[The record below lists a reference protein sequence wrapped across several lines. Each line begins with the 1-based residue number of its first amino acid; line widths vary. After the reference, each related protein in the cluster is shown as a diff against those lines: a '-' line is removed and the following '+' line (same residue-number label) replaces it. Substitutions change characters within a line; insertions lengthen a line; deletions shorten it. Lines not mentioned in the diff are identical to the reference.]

1 MHIYLW
7 TALRIGDL
15 RMEDFRIG
23 DLGWLVVG
31 YVLRVAGGI
40 KIVSREG

>member
-15 RMEDFRIG
+15 RVKDLRLEDVG
-23 DLGWLVVG
+23 MGCLG
-31 YVLRVAGGI
+31 LRVAL
-40 KIVSREG
+40 KSYLVKREE